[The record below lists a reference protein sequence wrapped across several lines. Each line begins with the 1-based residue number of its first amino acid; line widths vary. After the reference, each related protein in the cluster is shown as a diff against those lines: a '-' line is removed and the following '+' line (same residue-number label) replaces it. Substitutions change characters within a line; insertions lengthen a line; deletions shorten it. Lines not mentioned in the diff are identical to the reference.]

1 MIFLM
6 SNKVVRIFGSIDS
19 QNFVVISDILGESYL
34 VTLGLVLRIVIFL
47 QYKYDQLEIEKG
59 LFFLNSL

>member
-1 MIFLM
+1 M